1 MPSVQSVRR
10 WKNPLGLV
18 CLILPLVGLAQP
30 AVDMWRTH
38 IDEARRLYEN
48 LEYERALEQLALA
61 QSSARA
67 DQGALTVLLYKGIIL
82 SDMGK
87 PEEAFAAFQ
96 AALQL
101 HPDAQLPM
109 VVSPK
114 IQRLFDH
121 MRKVALQSSV
131 KTQAQPEIQASA
143 EPGLEPPV
151 EPAPPRKQ
159 PKAQPDKAPESAV
172 SGAHTVSQG
181 GSLRRWSWVP
191 MTAGTMALGGGLYFF
206 LNAEGKYEKLNGDEP
221 LSVEEAETL
230 RRDGKRQQNL
240 AWVSAGV
247 GGALL
252 LAGGMMA
259 LFGPAPVQPQISMG
273 RAHVSLGLA
282 GDLPW

>member
-1 MPSVQSVRR
+1 MPSRI
-10 WKNPLGLV
+10 GLV
-18 CLILPLVGLAQP
+18 CLILPLIGLAQP
-30 AVDMWRTH
+30 GVDSWRSH
-38 IDEARRLYEN
+38 IDEAHRLYEN
-48 LEYERALEQLALA
+48 LEYERALEQLTLA
-61 QSSARA
+61 QSSSRA
-67 DQGALTVLLYKGIIL
+67 GQGTLTVLLYKGIIL

-101 HPDAQLPM
+101 SPDAQLPM

-121 MRKVALQSSV
+121 MRKVAIQNSV
-131 KTQAQPEIQASA
+131 KTQAQPGVQASA
-143 EPGLEPPV
+143 GPEPGPPL
-151 EPAPPRKQ
+151 
-159 PKAQPDKAPESAV
+159 KAQPTGDPAPTLPGSHKA
-172 SGAHTVSQG
+172 SQG
-181 GSLRRWSWVP
+181 GSMRQWSWIP
-191 MTAGTMALGGGLYFF
+191 MTAGTVALGGGLYFF
-206 LNAEGKYEKLNGDEP
+206 LNAEGKYKRLNGDEP

-273 RAHVSLGLA
+273 RAHVSLGFA